1 MPLSIKNSLHL
12 FDNPFPSALLPLQLN
27 MHAVSNFQWID
38 ASSATQRLVYETGQ
52 QIPGAVH
59 YAIKRFA
66 KPEDWMSEDI
76 GAIYYHYTPA
86 QPDQQFVELRFC
98 VTGNM
103 YCRQYNE
110 ACCARCVKESIRN
123 CNEKI
128 ETIDTFSFVF
138 RASFLNQ
145 FSRGAGDHTAISESI
160 LAFTHTSSFSKPLP
174 LCNKTR
180 AVLEALVSH
189 NYTGALENIYV
200 NAQTQMLLLYS
211 LDCVQGEKEINTIAC
226 KFLANEADRDKVIR
240 ARDIL
245 IEHIGEPITIKEL
258 SRKVAMNECYLK
270 KGFKQLFGTTIFEF
284 YQSQRMEHAK
294 YLLYEKGL
302 SVTEVSVLLGYSS
315 ISHFS
320 TAFKKHTGLK
330 PCELLFR

>member
-1 MPLSIKNSLHL
+1 MC
-12 FDNPFPSALLPLQLN
+12 FTLLPLRLN
-27 MHAVSNFQWID
+27 MQAVSTFQWID
-38 ASSATQRLVYETGQ
+38 ASSATQRLVFEAGQ
-52 QIPGAVH
+52 EIPGSVH

-66 KPEDWMSEDI
+66 KPDDWMSEDLGI
-76 GAIYYHYTPA
+76 LHYHYTPSNT
-86 QPDQQFVELRFC
+86 DQQYVELRFC
-98 VTGNM
+98 ITGNM

-110 ACCARCVKESIRN
+110 ACCARCIHQVQKN

-128 ETIDTFSFVF
+128 ESIDMFSFVF
-138 RASFLNQ
+138 NASFLNQ
-145 FSRGAGDHTAISESI
+145 FSKGKNSHPVLSDEI

-180 AVLEALVSH
+180 AVLEGLVNH
-189 NYTGALENIYV
+189 NYTDSLANIYV

-211 LDCVQGEKEINTIAC
+211 LDCIMGEKEINTITC

-240 ARDIL
+240 SREIL